1 MNSNASWRR
10 VLVGAVCFA
19 AGLRMTGAVTLSVSP
34 NSVSALYQGPITVQ
48 INGLTNGETVL
59 VERYIDVNT
68 NGIVDAGEPLVQSF
82 VLTDGQVALIGGV
95 RNGNVPGD
103 NDLTANGQITATL
116 NFADSPEFGRGAASY
131 LFRVSSPGGHFAP
144 LQQSLTVTPG
154 AYTQQVTGNVSS
166 GGSPLAHAMVAVLV
180 PMGHNQ
186 KFGAGTVADA
196 SGNFSLPVSNGT
208 YVVVAFKPGYIGN
221 FGTGPMITVSGA
233 DTNVSVPLT
242 PANLT
247 VSGTLTD
254 ASNSI
259 PVPGVQFFISSTNNE
274 YAVFFTDPQGNFS
287 ANLVTGQWQADSS
300 DSSLTLGGY
309 FRSQNKAQIGVGTGN
324 VAGISLTC
332 FKGTAMI
339 YGSLKDD
346 SNTPLAGILLNSS
359 DNGNLYTSSS
369 VTDTNGNFWVVGT
382 AGLWNLGPST
392 DDSGLPAN
400 DVLQYVQIQLSNGQ
414 AVQTN
419 LVAHQPSA
427 WLAGRATDS
436 NNNPISSGSI
446 LAFGTNNVMSSAQL
460 AGDGSF
466 ALPVSGG
473 TWSVALENGAAAS
486 ANVVAP
492 QINVN
497 ITDGVSISNFTYV
510 APISTRTISGWV
522 RTAAGTNITGL
533 NVFGGAWINGT
544 NYIAGVRTDNGGNYS
559 MPVLAGVWSVG
570 LDSQGLAQRGYGS
583 VSSQNADT
591 TSGNKTLNFVVGLP
605 PAPPT
610 LSQVTFVPGRGFQF
624 LLSGTSGQNYTIQYA
639 SNPAATTW
647 NILYVTN
654 SPSNPLMVTDPSLPG
669 AARFYRV
676 LVGP

>member
-19 AGLRMTGAVTLSVSP
+19 AGLRLTGALTLSVSP
-34 NSVSALYQGPITVQ
+34 NNVSALYQGPITLQ
-48 INGLTNGETVL
+48 ITGLTNGETVL
-59 VERYIDVNT
+59 VERYLDMNT
-68 NGIVDAGEPLVQSF
+68 NGIVDPREPLVQSF
-82 VLTDGQVALIGGV
+82 ELTDGQVALIGGA
-95 RNGNVPGD
+95 RDGNVPGD
-103 NDLTANGQITATL
+103 NDLTANGQITANL
-116 NFADSPEFGRGAASY
+116 NFANSPEFGRGAASY
-131 LFRVSSPGGHFAP
+131 IFRVSSPGGHFAP

-154 AYTQQVTGNVSS
+154 AYTQRVTGNVSS
-166 GGSPLAHAMVAVLV
+166 GGSSLAHAMVAALV
-180 PMGHNQ
+180 PMGHNE
-186 KFGAGTVADA
+186 KFSAGTVADA

-208 YVVVAFKPGYIGN
+208 YVVLAFKPGYIGN
-221 FGTGPMITVSGA
+221 FGTAPMITVSGS

-247 VSGTLTD
+247 VSGSLTD

-259 PVPGVQFFISSTNNE
+259 PVPGVQFFIGSTNNE
-274 YAVFFTDPQGNFS
+274 YTVFFTDSQGNFNAS
-287 ANLVTGQWQADSS
+287 LVTGQWQADSS
-300 DSSLTLGGY
+300 DFSLMLGGY
-309 FRSQNKAQIGVGTGN
+309 FRAQNKAQIDVGTSN

-346 SNTPLAGILLNSS
+346 SNTPLSGILLNNS
-359 DNGNLYTSSS
+359 DNGNLYTSSA
-369 VTDTNGNFWVVGT
+369 VTDTNGNFWVLGA
-382 AGLWNLGPST
+382 AGFWNLGPSS

-400 DVLQYVQIQLSNGQ
+400 DVLQYVQIGLTNGQ

-419 LVAHQPSA
+419 LVARQVSA

-436 NNNPISSGSI
+436 NNNPIGSGSI

-460 AGDGSF
+460 ANDGSF
-466 ALPVSGG
+466 ALPLSGG
-473 TWSVALENGAAAS
+473 TWSVVLENGAAAS

-492 QINVN
+492 QIPVNV
-497 ITDGVSISNFTYV
+497 TDGISISNFTYV

-522 RTAAGTNITGL
+522 RTAAGTNVTGL
-533 NVFGGAWINGT
+533 NVFAGAWLNGT
-544 NYIAGVRTDNGGNYS
+544 NYIAGATTDNNGNYS
-559 MPVLAGVWSVG
+559 IPVLTGVWGVG

-583 VSSQNADT
+583 VPSQNVDT
-591 TSGNKTLNFVVGLP
+591 TTGSQTLNFVVGLP

-624 LLSGTSGQNYTIQYA
+624 LLNGTSGQNYTIQYA

-647 NILYVTN
+647 NVLYVTN
-654 SPSNPLMVTDPSLPG
+654 SPSSPLMVTDASLPS